1 MEKRRLIWRIT
12 AYMLF
17 GMVMAGLVTFSSCS
31 DDDDEEPEVTTLA
44 GVYSMTEAITTTDI
58 KDVDGNVIIPSGSD
72 VTAIMAGG
80 IFGASPCDN
89 PANSAVDMAEDGK
102 LYFICTGDESD
113 KEGVDAGSWSESSDL
128 TTLTLTLN
136 AEVVPGGYVLEIIN
150 VTKTGAI
157 VNGTIST
164 VPLPGALLSQ
174 VEGFEDVEFPFI
186 QLIGAEVEFTQVPEP
201 F

>member
-44 GVYSMTEAITTTDI
+44 GIYSMTEAITTTDI

>member
-1 MEKRRLIWRIT
+1 
-12 AYMLF
+12 MLF

-44 GVYSMTEAITTTDI
+44 GIYSMTEAITTTDI

>member
-17 GMVMAGLVTFSSCS
+17 GMVMAGLITFSSCS